1 MKAGFVALVCLCALG
16 CGNGAPSAKA
26 AARRGESGRPATGS
40 VMTGVRIRQYVGG
53 RLEVELTA
61 SEAWHS
67 RGGDWVSGRGVR
79 ARYYPLTRKPAN
91 LEATSA
97 RYDTRSQRLYASGF
111 VRVQSEGTLLE
122 TTELTYD
129 GARDRIASRK
139 RVRVVRGENV
149 MTGIGLEAD
158 PDLGNMTLGEPEI
171 EARKPGELRPLMEG
185 ALPDPAP
192 KEKNPDGR

>member
-1 MKAGFVALVCLCALG
+1 MKAFLLALCALVAG
-16 CGNGAPSAKA
+16 CGNGAPPAKSS
-26 AARRGESGRPATGS
+26 ARRTEIGRPATGS
-40 VMTGVRIRQYVGG
+40 LMTGVRVRQYVGG

-61 SEAWHS
+61 AEAWHS
-67 RGGDWVSGRGVR
+67 RSGEWVSGRGVR
-79 ARYYPLTRKPAN
+79 ARYFPLTRKPAD
-91 LEATSA
+91 LEATTA
-97 RYDTRSQRLYASGF
+97 RYNVSAQRLYASGY

-185 ALPDPAP
+185 VGPETVR
-192 KEKNPDGR
+192 KETPDGR